1 MTFAMQSY
9 IELLAKSSCKYN
21 VSRHFWQ
28 KEQSHK
34 SKPIMYFEE
43 INLAKT

>member
-34 SKPIMYFEE
+34 SEAYHVF
-43 INLAKT
+43 